1 MNIDVLKQFLSEED
15 FLSLCEKLKDK
26 EINLQLKDEQKENSL
41 LEEIESLK
49 KSMAA
54 KEKIGIALSNASP
67 VDFSLA
73 LGLIDEKLISED
85 KTAESL
91 VNELKDK
98 HPSLF
103 KDYFKKD
110 CVTTALP
117 HSGNLPDK
125 DSLNDK
131 DYYDLLFQKNK

>member
-1 MNIDVLKQFLSEED
+1 ME
-15 FLSLCEKLKDK
+15 
-26 EINLQLKDEQKENSL
+26 
-41 LEEIESLK
+41 
-49 KSMAA
+49 A
-54 KEKIGIALSNASP
+54 KEKIGIALSGASP

-73 LGLIDEKLISED
+73 LGLIDDKLISD
-85 KTAESL
+85 QTTAESL
-91 VNELKDK
+91 VNELKEK

-110 CVTTALP
+110 YVTTALP